1 MREQLVA
8 WAGDCVVRGS
18 VELGDGR
25 LSDRVNELDVVTFY
39 DVTLRSLRRRPRGQS
54 RRAGGRARRAARH
67 RGPWTSRRPGRRLR
81 TVEER
86 VTLELGPFEV
96 TGNLHRPP
104 HTHSLAS
111 LSRWA
116 HFVPL
121 TDALVGIRDRDDE
134 RVVQPVV
141 LVNRGR
147 IGKTRT
153 HTVVPVFT
161 DGPARPP
168 PPRVPPRQNGR
179 ALAEPWLLEPS
190 ARPSPWLA
198 FHLGIIMS
206 SHPEMTTRCGGAW
219 PWTIGDTTW
228 AWMPSRRRSAAP
240 RSKSSSS
247 APTCGSAE
255 GSPWAASTV

>member
-39 DVTLRSLRRRPRGQS
+39 DVTLRSLDDGHEVNLDELEVERGELHVIEVHGRRGDP
-54 RRAGGRARRAARH
+54 A
-67 RGPWTSRRPGRRLR
+67 RRLR

-134 RVVQPVV
+134 RVVHPVV

-161 DGPARPP
+161 SEPP
-168 PPRVPPRQNGR
+168 P
-179 ALAEPWLLEPS
+179 
-190 ARPSPWLA
+190 SP
-198 FHLGIIMS
+198 
-206 SHPEMTTRCGGAW
+206 
-219 PWTIGDTTW
+219 
-228 AWMPSRRRSAAP
+228 AP
-240 RSKSSSS
+240 GT
-247 APTCGSAE
+247 A
-255 GSPWAASTV
+255 

>member
-8 WAGDCVVRGS
+8 WAGDCIVRGG

-39 DVTLRSLRRRPRGQS
+39 DVTLRSLDDGHEVSLDELEVERGELHVIEVNGRRGDP
-54 RRAGGRARRAARH
+54 A
-67 RGPWTSRRPGRRLR
+67 RRLR

-134 RVVQPVV
+134 RVAQPVV

-153 HTVVPVFT
+153 HTVVPVLRT
-161 DGPARPP
+161 NRRPRPGVGPA
-168 PPRVPPRQNGR
+168 
-179 ALAEPWLLEPS
+179 
-190 ARPSPWLA
+190 PSPRLPRRA
-198 FHLGIIMS
+198 G
-206 SHPEMTTRCGGAW
+206 TRAG
-219 PWTIGDTTW
+219 PI
-228 AWMPSRRRSAAP
+228 AP
-240 RSKSSSS
+240 RIRRTTT
-247 APTCGSAE
+247 PRDTLME
-255 GSPWAASTV
+255 

>member
-8 WAGDCVVRGS
+8 WAGDCMVRGS

-39 DVTLRSLRRRPRGQS
+39 DVTLRSLDDGHEVSLDELEVERGELHVIEVNGRRGDP
-54 RRAGGRARRAARH
+54 A
-67 RGPWTSRRPGRRLR
+67 RRLR

-134 RVVQPVV
+134 RVAQPVV

-153 HTVVPVFT
+153 HTVFPVLT
-161 DGPARPP
+161 TNRRPRPWRRTRRPALACRVGPAP
-168 PPRVPPRQNGR
+168 
-179 ALAEPWLLEPS
+179 EPARSLLES
-190 ARPSPWLA
+190 GARPRP
-198 FHLGIIMS
+198 
-206 SHPEMTTRCGGAW
+206 R
-219 PWTIGDTTW
+219 DTL
-228 AWMPSRRRSAAP
+228 M
-240 RSKSSSS
+240 
-247 APTCGSAE
+247 E
-255 GSPWAASTV
+255 